1 MQPNRFRMLALAAAI
16 ASITS
21 LAHAQAGSAS
31 KWWWET
37 YNGSGSVQL
46 KSPGTVSATRNPTGD
61 AAQPATTA
69 ATQPP
74 TVIIQATGGA
84 LPFNYK
90 DDCYVIDLAGRAGN
104 WFIAAGKINTTT
116 SPAQFTGI
124 MGGYGGSNGAGSG
137 GQQVLTALLG
147 AGSGGN
153 SAYNPRWCGAD
164 ASCAWNYGSGY
175 GYNGSAVVGAA
186 ALPIN
191 SYQKCYP

>member
-31 KWWWET
+31 KWWWES

-74 TVIIQATGGA
+74 TVIIKNPRGYPTA
-84 LPFNYK
+84 
-90 DDCYVIDLAGRAGN
+90 LAG
-104 WFIAAGKINTTT
+104 
-116 SPAQFTGI
+116 
-124 MGGYGGSNGAGSG
+124 
-137 GQQVLTALLG
+137 
-147 AGSGGN
+147 GGN
-153 SAYNPRWCGAD
+153 AAVNSRRLWGAQI
-164 ASCAWNYGSGY
+164 
-175 GYNGSAVVGAA
+175 AVAVR
-186 ALPIN
+186 ALN
-191 SYQKCYP
+191 KLAVAV